1 MNKKYISIVLLIPF
15 IIIIIALFSG
25 CGVSGLAAPADLAAE
40 EGDPDYPN
48 RTQISWQPV
57 EDAGIYYVYRAPSI
71 DSAESDYDYAG
82 FSVTS
87 YIDEESSETR
97 FSYIE
102 SFEEGE
108 GGTFA
113 YRVTAAAATDTV
125 VESAM
130 SDAVEASTYSGSWSS
145 VSSTDSEIT
154 NDAVSLD
161 LVYSGGVLYA
171 VTAAASGAISVKQY
185 ADEEDSEEDNPPKV
199 WTSLSGSPG
208 SITASKINPVS
219 AFYSG
224 DLYVAYSF
232 DSDLSIG
239 TAADD
244 GTLNLKYYDSD
255 SDSWKSSLNMELA
268 DNLLDHVSS
277 VSSGT
282 FTTKFYTSAVNLDA
296 VTDTTPDEIIVYS
309 DGASVPD
316 IGPLPIAV
324 SDFTQLFTN
333 NGSLYVGYTVS
344 AGGLYTNEINTNT
357 DVLQD
362 SVTVSTDTVGSSLA
376 VFVSGSGIIYAVYV
390 TSGNMLVVRKYED
403 SSWTAYAS
411 ITDANTAYTGTLA
424 SAWYNG
430 YLYVFYVDGSDAA
443 WIKYFDEDEGWQNAA
458 RGSAEFISDA
468 GSYSGFN
475 LTPAG
480 TSILYAAYI
489 NDTGSAMLKGLQ

>member
-1 MNKKYISIVLLIPF
+1 MNKKYISIILLIPF
-15 IIIIIALFSG
+15 IIIISFSG
-25 CGVSGLAAPADLAAE
+25 CGVSGLAAPTDLAAE
-40 EGDPDYPN
+40 EGNPDYPN
-48 RTQISWQPV
+48 RTQISWLPV
-57 EDAGIYYVYRAPSI
+57 ENAGIYYVYRAPSS
-71 DSAESDYDYAG
+71 DSAEADYDYAG

-87 YIDEESSETR
+87 YVDDESSEIR
-97 FSYIE
+97 FSFIE

-145 VSSTDSEIT
+145 VSSTNSQIT
-154 NDAVSLD
+154 DDAVSLD

-171 VTAAASGAISVKQY
+171 VTASTSGTISVKQY

-199 WTSLSGSPG
+199 WTALSGSPG
-208 SITASKINPVS
+208 SITTSKTNPVS

-224 DLYVAYSF
+224 DLYVAYTF
-232 DSDLSIG
+232 DSDLSTG

-244 GTLNLKYYDSD
+244 DGTINLKYYDSD

-277 VSSGT
+277 ISSGA
-282 FTTKFYTSAVNLDA
+282 FATKFYTSAVNLDA
-296 VTDTTPDEIIVYS
+296 VTDATPDEIIVYS
-309 DGASVPD
+309 DGSSVAD
-316 IGPLPIAV
+316 ISQLPIVV
-324 SDFTQLFTN
+324 SDFTQMFTN
-333 NGSLYVGYTVS
+333 NSSLYVGYTAS
-344 AGGLYTNEINTNT
+344 TGGLYMNEINTNT

-362 SVTVSTDTVGSSLA
+362 SVTVSTDTVGGSLA
-376 VFVSGSGIIYAVYV
+376 AFVSGSGIIYAVYI
-390 TSGNMLVVRKYED
+390 TSGNALVVRKYED

-411 ITDANTAYTGTLA
+411 ITDANAAYTGTLA

-430 YLYVFYVDGSDAA
+430 YLYVFYVDGSDKA
-443 WIKYFDEDEGWQNAA
+443 WVKYFDEDEGWQNAA
-458 RGSAEFISDA
+458 RGSSELITDA

-475 LTPAG
+475 LTTAG
-480 TSILYAAYI
+480 TSILYASYI
-489 NDTGSAMLKGLQ
+489 DDLDSAWLKGLE